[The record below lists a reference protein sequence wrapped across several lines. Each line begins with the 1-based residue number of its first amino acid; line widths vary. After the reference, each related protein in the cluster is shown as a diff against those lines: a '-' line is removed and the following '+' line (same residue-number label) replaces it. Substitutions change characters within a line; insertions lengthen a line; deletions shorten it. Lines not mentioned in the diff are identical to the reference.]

1 MIVNNNINNNNNNV
15 NNVNAFVDRDEN
27 LDIYIPRISASETED
42 SIREMFFHLYIGVVD
57 YADIVATKNP
67 ETKEVQYYSAFIRLK
82 HWGPSRYPMET
93 FKNTKNF
100 KIMLPRTGGVNCSF
114 WLLLP
119 NKNPLPRTKV
129 NVHQLAAATDK
140 LFEQLEDAEKQLVNK
155 SEEIKELTA
164 CVSRQN
170 DVIEELNFQ
179 LLSERENT
187 NARFEEMMYLI
198 KDLQSQLKY
207 NTFVKKEEE
216 PVNQVEIDETEETD
230 IPVLTT
236 NNLPDSVKEQDEP
249 TIYYRQIIADEDD
262 CIYSRPVRRE
272 TKYSLYKTS
281 REEQMR
287 CYEQQKIYRKNKVG
301 EEERLTPP
309 SFDDLVRASISRDFC
324 GNN

>member
-1 MIVNNNINNNNNNV
+1 
-15 NNVNAFVDRDEN
+15 
-27 LDIYIPRISASETED
+27 
-42 SIREMFFHLYIGVVD
+42 
-57 YADIVATKNP
+57 
-67 ETKEVQYYSAFIRLK
+67 
-82 HWGPSRYPMET
+82 
-93 FKNTKNF
+93 
-100 KIMLPRTGGVNCSF
+100 
-114 WLLLP
+114 
-119 NKNPLPRTKV
+119 
-129 NVHQLAAATDK
+129 LAAATDK
-140 LFEQLEDAEKQLVNK
+140 LFEQLEVAEKQLINK
-155 SEEIKELTA
+155 SEEIKELNA

-187 NARFEEMMYLI
+187 NPRFEEMMYLI

-207 NTFVKKEEE
+207 NTVKKEDEE
-216 PVNQVEIDETEETD
+216 PVKPEETD
-230 IPVLTT
+230 IPVITT
-236 NNLPDSVKEQDEP
+236 NNTVDTVKEQAEP

-262 CIYSRPVRRE
+262 CIYSRPARRE

-287 CYEQQKIYRKNKVG
+287 CYEQQKIYKKNKVD